1 MCWQV
6 YCSRNVRH
14 GILYAYYTRS
24 EREGGKGGG
33 VSGGVQGRN
42 GDLKYKM
49 GDDGGESDGDRRV
62 KKATTREAR

>member
-1 MCWQV
+1 MLIIPDLKEK
-6 YCSRNVRH
+6 
-14 GILYAYYTRS
+14 GG
-24 EREGGKGGG
+24 EGGGGCP
-33 VSGGVQGRN
+33 GGVQGRN